1 MLVEKQMGAGLG
13 RHFENRTVFEFWI
26 NLNLEFTT

>member
-1 MLVEKQMGAGLG
+1 MLVEKQMGAKFG
-13 RHFENRTVFEFWI
+13 RHFENGTVFEFWI